1 MNFEIY
7 AEKISSIR
15 QTDIARNDK
24 KLVKKRLQ
32 VKNTNMTMTSI
43 NKIKFASINDKR
55 YYGSD
60 GIVSLLLVIICY
72 VKLENIK
79 NPS

>member
-1 MNFEIY
+1 
-7 AEKISSIR
+7 
-15 QTDIARNDK
+15 
-24 KLVKKRLQ
+24 
-32 VKNTNMTMTSI
+32 MTMTSI

-55 YYGSD
+55 YYRSD

-72 VKLENIK
+72 MKLENIK

>member
-55 YYGSD
+55 YYRSD

-79 NPS
+79 SPS